1 MTLLGLKVG
10 GINFT
15 VCSQFQPT
23 VLDGQLCYS
32 LNLSTLEKRKTKTG
46 KRYGLVLLLDSIGQ
60 KSEELEKEAANME
73 SALDLEFTG
82 VDDHSPKIYLN
93 ILSSFTDYNVGS
105 YAMTSLKKMTG
116 TESFLKQTNE
126 QKKCRIGTFEDCQA
140 KSYIDTVQKKCGCV
154 PWALTSSSLVSKV

>member
-1 MTLLGLKVG
+1 MTLLGQKVG

-15 VCSQFQPT
+15 VCSQFKTT

-46 KRYGLVLLLDSIGQ
+46 KGLVFLLDSRGQ
-60 KSEELEKEAANME
+60 KSEELQKEAAKME
-73 SALDLEFTG
+73 SALDLESTG
-82 VDDHSPKIYLN
+82 ADDHSPKIYLN
-93 ILSSFTDYNVGS
+93 TLSSFTDYNVGS

-116 TESFLKQTNE
+116 TESFLKQTDE

-154 PWALTSSSLVSKV
+154 PWALSSSSLVSKV